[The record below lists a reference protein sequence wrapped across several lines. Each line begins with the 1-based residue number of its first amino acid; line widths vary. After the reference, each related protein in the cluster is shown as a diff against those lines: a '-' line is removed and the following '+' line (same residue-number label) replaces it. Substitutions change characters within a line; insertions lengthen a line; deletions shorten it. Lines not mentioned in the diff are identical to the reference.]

1 MNKIK
6 KIALVTS
13 ASNFE
18 RQKNV
23 IKAVH
28 KKLKQ
33 LGDYALYVITSFGL
47 YVEEGAYDI
56 GEASIYSLLKEGDFD
71 ACILEGNIGREDML
85 QKLVDVVKEKNI
97 PLVTLSFGMEGVP
110 FFLIDSY
117 ESCCQIM
124 EHLIVEHHCK
134 KINMVAGT
142 YQDIFG
148 VHALKAYYDVL
159 DKYHIPMEDERVV
172 YRPVSIKNG
181 QDLYHYFKEN
191 GIADADAILCEH
203 DVFAIG
209 LCLEMQKHGEKV
221 PDDMKLCSLNRS
233 TNSVVFRPDIAG
245 ADRADTTLAMLA
257 CEGLDAMLQGKEIPL
272 ENYLSGEV
280 YFGESCG
287 CERQKSNLQY
297 EKYQELILGK
307 IEAGNQ
313 ISQMMQYNDS
323 LESMDSVAQLG
334 DSVKN
339 MITGINCKEFV
350 FCLNPKTLR
359 YVTDEINELHFDKHK
374 YFEDTMQAV
383 IGITERT
390 GEIREQEFPLKKLLP
405 LEPKAGDLLF
415 FLPVHYREQA
425 YGYIAFVNENLPV
438 DLYNY
443 RICHESL
450 GTGIEN
456 LHRQLILKKS
466 IEKLDELH
474 MKDAMTG
481 IYNQFAII
489 RYAKDYVK
497 NGNYCVVMLDMD
509 GLKKVNDQF
518 GHLAGN
524 NAILITVEAMK
535 RAIGEN
541 DLLIRYGGDEFQIL
555 STNTDEKYWNQI
567 RIDINR
573 IIQDEVNRQHV
584 PYELGISMGYC
595 ICRNGQLTLDACVA
609 DADTKMYENKRVRK
623 QQKKLQENGVL
634 QN

>member
-1 MNKIK
+1 MEESVLGKIR

-33 LGDYALYVITSFGL
+33 LGNYALYVITSFGL
-47 YVEEGAYDI
+47 YVEEGPYDV

-85 QKLVDVVKEKNI
+85 QKLADVVKEKNI

-124 EHLIVEHHCK
+124 KHLIEEHQCK

-191 GIADADAILCEH
+191 GTADADAILCEH

-245 ADRADTTLAMLA
+245 ADRAENALAEWA

-313 ISQMMQYNDS
+313 ISQMMRYNDS
-323 LESMDSVAQLG
+323 LESMESVAQLG

-339 MITGINCKEFV
+339 MITGINCKEFI
-350 FCLNPKTLR
+350 FCLNPQTLR
-359 YVTDEINELHFDKHK
+359 YIADEIDALHFEKCK
-374 YFEDTMQAV
+374 YFEDTMLAIV
-383 IGITERT
+383 GVTERT
-390 GEIREQEFPLKKLLP
+390 GEIREQEFPLKNLLP
-405 LEPKAGDLLF
+405 MEPKSGDLLF
-415 FLPVHYREQA
+415 FLPVHYKEQA
-425 YGYIAFVNENLPV
+425 YGYIAFVNENLPI

-456 LHRQLILKKS
+456 LHRQLILKRS
-466 IEKLDELH
+466 IHQLDELH

-481 IYNQFAII
+481 IYNQFAIV

-497 NGNYCVVMLDMD
+497 TGNYCVVMLDMD
-509 GLKKVNDQF
+509 GLKNVNDQF

-535 RAIGEN
+535 NAIGKD
-541 DLLIRYGGDEFQIL
+541 DLLIHYGGDEFQIL
-555 STNTDEKYWNQI
+555 SLNIDEEYWKQI
-567 RIDINR
+567 REKINE
-573 IIQDEVNRQHV
+573 IIQTEVKRQHV

-595 ICRNGQLTLDACVA
+595 ICTNSQFTLDTCVA
-609 DADTKMYENKRVRK
+609 KADAEMYENKRYRKEQK
-623 QQKKLQENGVL
+623 QQIKQ
-634 QN
+634 